1 MSSSIDEKRSEPWAN
16 LLAGGVGG
24 LACQVIGHPFDT
36 VKVALFRNISDVVF
50 IDHILYCHSYRFW
63 SKLSI
68 FDWFSQGAPS
78 DNEANRPFWKDGLH
92 QCHRLLLKNSN
103 LHLTRWSL
111 NINVCQVRHEGPM
124 VLFRGMSALALFSVP
139 RFALLWY
146 YSR

>member
-1 MSSSIDEKRSEPWAN
+1 MHNVHWIAICLMFPSLFILQPLVVNSISFQDDPCSTGGTMSSSIDEKRSEPWAN

-36 VKVALFRNISDVVF
+36 VKVTLFRNISDVVF

-68 FDWFSQGAPS
+68 FNWFSQGAPS

-103 LHLTRWSL
+103 LHVT
-111 NINVCQVRHEGPM
+111 C
-124 VLFRGMSALALFSVP
+124 
-139 RFALLWY
+139 
-146 YSR
+146 